1 MLICRVTGSVISTRK
16 NEKLTGCRFLIV
28 ETLQNEKH
36 ERFIAV
42 DNIGAG
48 TGEVVLVVRG
58 SGARLACGG
67 NDIPV
72 DAAVVGIVDDGIQY

>member
-28 ETLQNEKH
+28 ESLNKETPP
-36 ERFIAV
+36 FVAV

-48 TGEVVLVVRG
+48 TGETVLVVRG
-58 SGARLACGG
+58 SGARIASGG

-72 DAAVVGIVDDGIQY
+72 DAAVVGIVDEGTLT